1 MSIAEDERWILA
13 GGGAGE
19 KHSAREG
26 KGIRPSGG
34 GGVSSAVE
42 LLPLGCL

>member
-1 MSIAEDERWILA
+1 MSIAEDEHWILA
-13 GGGAGE
+13 GGAGE

-26 KGIRPSGG
+26 SSSRPSGG
-34 GGVSSAVE
+34 GGMSSAVE